1 MSSATQGAVR
11 GDTSFTGKQYFEGW
25 FAANSFATWRVGF
38 ANATAAL
45 GTLIGG
51 DINSVGVDPV
61 GGSIRFNASNIG
73 TTGPGY
79 GSSVGCAVCIAIDT
93 VAKLFWARIN
103 GGSWN
108 ASTTADPATGTGG
121 LSLAALGA
129 GPYFPIFSAA
139 TNTAACIGRFGAADM
154 AFATPAGF
162 SVFDANVQAFIASPK
177 FLSYALLNT
186 PQSAMSAFKL
196 ASYALLNTPQKSANV
211 FKLVSYVILQP
222 PPTNGR
228 FDYNWPLPN
237 RGWPKPFLEKLGSQG
252 TNPNLFPPISASAP
266 FVGRITD
273 PPIRWKRAQND
284 NAIPHSIM
292 AKQTPN
298 FAYLL
303 LASL

>member
-25 FAANSFATWRVGF
+25 FAASSGATWRVGF

-61 GGSIRFNASNIG
+61 NGGIRFNASNLG
-73 TTGPGY
+73 TTGAIY
-79 GSSVGCAVCIAIDT
+79 GGNVGCAVCIAIDT
-93 VAKLFWARIN
+93 TAKLFWARIN

-108 ASTTADPATGTGG
+108 GQTTADPATGTGG

-154 AFATPAGF
+154 AYAIPAGF
-162 SVFDANVQAFIASPK
+162 SVFDANVQAFMQTPK
-177 FLSYALLNT
+177 MLSYSILNT
-186 PQSAMSAFKL
+186 PQASANAFKL
-196 ASYALLNTPQKSANV
+196 ISYGILNTPQKSTNV
-211 FKLVSYVILQP
+211 FKLISYAVLQP
-222 PPTNGR
+222 PPVNGR
-228 FDYNWPLPN
+228 LDYNWPLP
-237 RGWPKPFLEKLGSQG
+237 RVAWPKPFLEKLGSQG

-266 FVGRITD
+266 FVTQLTD
-273 PPIRWKRAQND
+273 TPIRWKRAAND
-284 NAIPHSIM
+284 NNYPHGIM
-292 AKQTPN
+292 AKKLN